1 MKKLLSLILAVI
13 VVCTSFAACSTL
25 EKGDKGAVITMYLA
39 DEIYDYDPAVG
50 FTDTATA
57 KFLSLM
63 FEGLTTLDEEGE
75 WQKAMMK
82 SYKYLEPEFEG
93 DTYKLEITLRD
104 TKWSDGRT
112 VQANDFV
119 YAWKRIME
127 PTFKCEAASML
138 YDLKNA
144 REVKMGDASVDDL
157 GVYAIDTYVLQ
168 IEFTKDVDLD
178 EFFKNCASVA
188 LVPLR
193 EDSVSSNK
201 DWAKRASSM
210 VTNGPY
216 DPRKID
222 FGKQLT
228 LERSAYYYR
237 DTDSEQALDKYVI
250 PYRIIVLYNYGDS
263 KAQLEKFEAGSIF
276 YLGEIAL
283 EARKDYSGK
292 AEVRDSAITTSLY
305 FNTQNKLFEKKEVRQ
320 ALSIALDRQAIAE
333 SLVFAKPAT
342 GLVPFGVDDANGK
355 GDFRETADKSAKLIE
370 TSANVEEAKS
380 LLKKAGV
387 TSGSFTLSVRDNEA
401 DVAVAK
407 AVAETWKSLGFTVK
421 VKELNA
427 VELPATEKNQS
438 AVYEDKYA
446 TAYAAGDFDVIL
458 VDYNVLSP
466 NAFGVLAP
474 FATEYSG
481 NGILLDAQSD
491 KSEKIN
497 HITGYASEAYS
508 KLIDKAYAAEKSED
522 ELAAL
527 HDAEKQLLD
536 DMPVIPVVFQQDAYL
551 ASGELSGIATTYW
564 GRDFKRTKMKNYME
578 YKESIQNELNE
589 DEAEG
594 D

>member
-1 MKKLLSLILAVI
+1 MKKLLCLILAAI

-25 EKGDKGAVITMYLA
+25 EKGDKGAIITMYLA

-63 FEGLTTLDEEGE
+63 FEGLTTLDEDGD

-93 DTYKLEITLRD
+93 DTYKLEITLRE

-168 IEFTKDVDLD
+168 VEFAKDVDLD
-178 EFFKNCASVA
+178 EFFKTCASLA

-210 VTNGPY
+210 VTNGPF

-237 DTDSEQALDKYVI
+237 DTESSQALDKYVI
-250 PYRIIVLYNYGDS
+250 PYRLRVLFSNGDEA
-263 KAQLEKFEAGSIF
+263 KQLEKFN
-276 YLGEIAL
+276 L
-283 EARKDYSGK
+283 
-292 AEVRDSAITTSLY
+292 
-305 FNTQNKLFEKKEVRQ
+305 
-320 ALSIALDRQAIAE
+320 
-333 SLVFAKPAT
+333 
-342 GLVPFGVDDANGK
+342 
-355 GDFRETADKSAKLIE
+355 
-370 TSANVEEAKS
+370 EEATAQKDK
-380 LLKKAGV
+380 LAEALK
-387 TSGSFTLSVRDNEA
+387 
-401 DVAVAK
+401 
-407 AVAETWKSLGFTVK
+407 
-421 VKELNA
+421 
-427 VELPATEKNQS
+427 P
-438 AVYEDKYA
+438 Y
-446 TAYAAGDFDVIL
+446 
-458 VDYNVLSP
+458 
-466 NAFGVLAP
+466 
-474 FATEYSG
+474 FA
-481 NGILLDAQSD
+481 
-491 KSEKIN
+491 
-497 HITGYASEAYS
+497 
-508 KLIDKAYAAEKSED
+508 
-522 ELAAL
+522 
-527 HDAEKQLLD
+527 
-536 DMPVIPVVFQQDAYL
+536 
-551 ASGELSGIATTYW
+551 
-564 GRDFKRTKMKNYME
+564 
-578 YKESIQNELNE
+578 
-589 DEAEG
+589 
-594 D
+594 

>member
-1 MKKLLSLILAVI
+1 MKKLLCLILAAI

-57 KFLSLM
+57 KFLALM
-63 FEGLTTLDEEGE
+63 FEGLTTLDADGD

-93 DTYKLEITLRD
+93 DTYKLEITLRE

-168 IEFTKDVDLD
+168 VEFAKDVNLD
-178 EFFKNCASVA
+178 EFFKTCASLA

-237 DTDSEQALDKYVI
+237 DTESNQALDKYVI
-250 PYRIIVLYNYGDS
+250 PYRIIILYNYGDS
-263 KAQLEKFEAGSIF
+263 AKQLEKFEAGNIF

-283 EARKDYSGK
+283 AARADYKSA
-292 AEVRDSAITTSLY
+292 AEVKDSAITTSLY
-305 FNTQNKLFEKKEVRQ
+305 FNTQNKLFAKKEVRQ
-320 ALSIALDRQAIAE
+320 ALSLVLDRQAIAE
-333 SLVFAKPAT
+333 SVVFAKAAT
-342 GLVPFGVDDANGK
+342 GFVPYGVEDANGK
-355 GDFRETADKSAKLIE
+355 GSFREEGGELIK
-370 TSANVEEAKS
+370 TGANVEEAKS

-387 TSGSFTLSVRDNEA
+387 TNGSFTISVRDNEV
-401 DVAVAK
+401 DVAIAK
-407 AVAETWKSLGFTVK
+407 AVADAWKTLGFTVK
-421 VKELNA
+421 VKELGTK
-427 VELPATEKNQS
+427 VLPAGNNQS
-438 AVYEDKYA
+438 AVCEDLYA

-458 VDYNVLSP
+458 VDYNVLAP
-466 NAFGVLAP
+466 HAFATLAP
-474 FATEYSG
+474 FATEFSG
-481 NGILLDAQSD
+481 NGILLDPLSD
-491 KSEKIN
+491 KTEKIN
-497 HITGYASEAYS
+497 HITGYASEAYNE
-508 KLIDKAYAAEKSED
+508 LIDKAYAADESAD

-527 HDAEKQLLD
+527 HDAEKLLIE

-551 ASGELSGIATTYW
+551 ASGELSGIASSFW
-564 GRDFKRTKMKNYME
+564 GRDFKRTKMKSYMA

-589 DEAEG
+589 DEASG

>member
-1 MKKLLSLILAVI
+1 MKKLLCLILAVI

-25 EKGDKGAVITMYLA
+25 EKGDKGAIITMYLA

-63 FEGLTTLDEEGE
+63 FEGLTTLDADGD

-93 DTYKLEITLRD
+93 DTYKLEITLRE

-168 IEFTKDVDLD
+168 VEFAKDVDLD
-178 EFFKNCASVA
+178 EFFKTCASLA

-193 EDSVSSNK
+193 EDSVSNNK

-210 VTNGPY
+210 VTNGPF

-237 DTDSEQALDKYVI
+237 DTESSQALDKYVI

-263 KAQLEKFEAGSIF
+263 AKQLEKFEAGNIF
-276 YLGEIAL
+276 YLGEIAMA
-283 EARKDYSGK
+283 ARADYKSE
-292 AEVRDSAITTSLY
+292 AEVTDSAITTSLY
-305 FNTQNKLFEKKEVRQ
+305 FNTANKLFAKKEVRQ
-320 ALSIALDRQAIAE
+320 ALSLALDREAIAE
-333 SLVFAKPAT
+333 SLVFAKAAT
-342 GLVPFGVDDANGK
+342 GFVPYGINDADGK
-355 GDFRETADKSAKLIE
+355 GDFREEGGELIK
-370 TSANVEEAKS
+370 TGANLDEAKA

-387 TSGSFTLSVRDNEA
+387 NGGSFTISVRDNEG

-407 AVAETWKSLGFTVK
+407 AAADAWKALGFTVK
-421 VKELNA
+421 VKELGTKD
-427 VELPATEKNQS
+427 LPAEKNQS
-438 AVYEDKYA
+438 AVREDLYA

-458 VDYNVLSP
+458 VDYNALSP
-466 NAFGVLAP
+466 NAFATLAP
-474 FATEYSG
+474 FATEFSG
-481 NGILLDAQSD
+481 NGILLDPLSD

-497 HITGYASEAYS
+497 HITGYASKDYNE
-508 KLIDKAYAAEKSED
+508 LIDKAYAADKSAD

-527 HDAEKQLLD
+527 HDAEKMLIE

-551 ASGELSGIATTYW
+551 ASGELSGIESSFW
-564 GRDFKRTKMKNYME
+564 GRDFKGTKMKSYMA

-589 DEAEG
+589 DEAVG

>member
-1 MKKLLSLILAVI
+1 MKKLVCLILAVI

-25 EKGDKGAVITMYLA
+25 EKGDKGAIITMYLA
-39 DEIYDYDPAVG
+39 EEIYDYDPAVG

-63 FEGLTTLDEEGE
+63 FEGLTTLDENGD

-93 DTYKLEITLRD
+93 DTYKLEVTLRD

-127 PTFKCEAASML
+127 PTFKCEAAAML

-168 IEFTKDVDLD
+168 IEFAKDVDLD
-178 EFFKNCASVA
+178 EFFKTCASVA

-193 EDSVSSNK
+193 EDSVSNNAN
-201 DWAKRASSM
+201 WAKRASSM

-237 DTDSEQALDKYVI
+237 DTESSQALDKYVI
-250 PYRIIVLYNYGDS
+250 PYRIIVLYNYGDNM
-263 KAQLEKFEAGSIF
+263 AQLEKYEAGNLF
-276 YLGEIAL
+276 YIGEIANA
-283 EARKDYSGK
+283 ARKDYAK
-292 AEVRDSAITTSLY
+292 TAEVRDSAITTSLY
-305 FNTQNKLFEKKEVRQ
+305 FNTANKLFAKKEVRQ
-320 ALSIALDRQAIAE
+320 ALSLVLDREAIAE
-333 SLVFAKPAT
+333 TLVFAKAAT
-342 GLVPFGVDDANGK
+342 GFVPYNVDDANGK
-355 GDFRETADKSAKLIE
+355 GDFRETAGELIK
-370 TSANVEEAKS
+370 TNANAEEAKS

-387 TSGSFTLSVRDNEA
+387 NGGSFTLSVRDNEV
-401 DVAVAK
+401 DVIVAE
-407 AVAETWKSLGFTVK
+407 AVAEAWKSLGFTVK
-421 VKELNA
+421 VNKLGSKVMDVKED
-427 VELPATEKNQS
+427 NQS
-438 AVYEDKYA
+438 IVYEDKYA
-446 TAYAAGDFDVIL
+446 TAFAAGDFDVIL

-466 NAFGVLAP
+466 NAFATLAP
-474 FATEYSG
+474 FATEFSG
-481 NGILLDAQSD
+481 NGILLDPLSD
-491 KSEKIN
+491 KTEKIK
-497 HITGYASEAYS
+497 HITGYSSEAYD
-508 KLIDKAYAAEKSED
+508 KLIDKAFAAETSED
-522 ELAAL
+522 ELKAL
-527 HDAEKQLLD
+527 HEAEKMLLD
-536 DMPVIPVVFQQDAYL
+536 DMPVVPVVFQQDAYL
-551 ASGELSGIATTYW
+551 ASGELSGIESSYW
-564 GRDFKRTKMKNYME
+564 GRDFKRTKMKSYMA

>member
-1 MKKLLSLILAVI
+1 MKKLVCLILAVI
-13 VVCTSFAACSTL
+13 MVCTSLAACSTL

-63 FEGLTTLDEEGE
+63 FEGLTTLDENGD

-93 DTYKLEITLRD
+93 DTYKLEISLRE

-168 IEFTKDVDLD
+168 VEFAKDVNLD
-178 EFFKNCASVA
+178 EFFKTCASVA

-210 VTNGPY
+210 VTNGPF

-237 DTDSEQALDKYVI
+237 DTESSQALDKYVI

-263 KAQLEKFEAGSIF
+263 AKQLEKFQAGNIF
-276 YLGEIAL
+276 YIGEIAMA
-283 EARKDYSGK
+283 ARAEYKGQ

-305 FNTQNKLFEKKEVRQ
+305 FNTQNKLFAKKEVRQ
-320 ALSIALDRQAIAE
+320 ALSLALDREAIAE
-333 SLVFAKPAT
+333 AVVFAKAAT
-342 GLVPFGVDDANGK
+342 GFVPYGIDDADGK
-355 GDFRETADKSAKLIE
+355 GDFREVGGKLIE
-370 TSANVEEAKS
+370 TGANVDEAKA

-387 TSGSFTLSVRDNEA
+387 TSGSFTLSVRDNEV
-401 DVAVAK
+401 DVTVAK
-407 AVAETWKSLGFTVK
+407 AVAEAWKTLGFTVK
-421 VKELNA
+421 VKELGSKKMENTEANQA
-427 VELPATEKNQS
+427 V
-438 AVYEDKYA
+438 VREDLYA
-446 TAYAAGDFDVIL
+446 TAFAAGDFDVML

-466 NAFGVLAP
+466 NAFAALAP

-481 NGILLDAQSD
+481 NGILLDPLSD
-491 KSEKIN
+491 KTEKIN
-497 HITGYASEAYS
+497 HITGYASEEYS
-508 KLIDKAYAAEKSED
+508 KLIDTAYEADKSAD
-522 ELAAL
+522 ELKAL
-527 HDAEKQLLD
+527 HDAEKMLLD

-551 ASGELSGIATTYW
+551 ASGEISGIKSSYW
-564 GRDFKRTKMKNYME
+564 GRDFKRTKMKSYMA